1 MRHVLGCLVLSLSI
15 TACGAAA
22 PVPLDLRDRAADEPE
37 LELVWVGRGECE
49 RMEGDAFVRAPA
61 FDYDFSVVQR
71 RYADRW
77 ESVKTMRRLHSGYDG
92 SAGPREQVL
101 GFRIGL
107 DAMLDGRAGGEV
119 RSTLGIGRWTA
130 DPEFRESTV
139 TLAADVSAMAP
150 FDTYRIV
157 QHYRYEDG
165 ELEEEVELRD
175 GGEAGPIWVRNH
187 EHARLFA
194 VRTFDGAPTRAR

>member
-1 MRHVLGCLVLSLSI
+1 MRHTIVCLCLALFV
-15 TACGAAA
+15 TACGGAT
-22 PVPLDLRDRAADEPE
+22 PTPLDLRSAAAAEPD

-49 RMEGDAFVRAPA
+49 RLEGDGFVRAPA

-71 RYADRW
+71 RYADHW
-77 ESVKTMRRLHSGYDG
+77 ESVKTMRRLHPDYDG

-101 GFRIGL
+101 SFRVEVDPVS
-107 DAMLDGRAGGEV
+107 DASTGGVV
-119 RSTLGIGRWTA
+119 RSSLGLGRWLS
-130 DPEFRESTV
+130 DPEFREATV

-157 QHYRYEDG
+157 QHYRYERG
-165 ELEEEVELRD
+165 ELEEVVELRE
-175 GGEAGPIWVRNH
+175 GGEEGAIWVRNH

-194 VRTFDGAPTRAR
+194 VRSFDAAPTRAR